1 MANALTRLI
10 ADAKDSARHDLEEE
24 ESGSRSCRD
33 WNGDKYRGRSF
44 RIRTR
49 AGNTITYYAER
60 GPRGGVTI
68 RRQVVVGW
76 ISDHPADWDPRA
88 SY

>member
-1 MANALTRLI
+1 MTNALARLI
-10 ADAKDSARHDLEEE
+10 SDAKDSARHDLEE
-24 ESGSRSCRD
+24 SGSRSYRD

-44 RIRTR
+44 PIRLRSGKTL
-49 AGNTITYYAER
+49 TYYAER

>member
-1 MANALTRLI
+1 MANALARLI
-10 ADAKDSARHDLEEE
+10 KEAKDDARHDLEE
-24 ESGSRSCRD
+24 GGGDWGRD
-33 WNGDKYRGRSF
+33 GNGDKVRGRSG

-68 RRQVVVGW
+68 RRHVVAGW
-76 ISDHPADWDPRA
+76 ISDHPADWDPCA

>member
-1 MANALTRLI
+1 MTNALTRII
-10 ADAKDSARHDLEEE
+10 ADAKDAARHDLEE
-24 ESGSRSCRD
+24 SGSH
-33 WNGDKYRGRSF
+33 GRSF
-44 RIRTR
+44 PIRLRSGKTL
-49 AGNTITYYAER
+49 TYSAER

-68 RRQVVVGW
+68 RRHVVVGW